1 MVQVRNGG
9 LLTTIQDAG
18 RYGYEHQGI
27 PVSGAMDQTSMRL
40 ANILLGNTEDEA
52 VLECTMLGPELMFE
66 ADCLFAVTGADMQM
80 QLNQTGLLP
89 YHTYLGRKGDVL
101 HLGCATNGVRSYIAF
116 AGGIQAD
123 SVLGSAST
131 DMKCHIGGKDGRKLQ
146 QGDRLLFKSPK
157 TELPAMYR
165 RVEDMELSRRKETL
179 IHVIAGPQADY
190 FTEEGIRTFY
200 SETYQIMQESDRM
213 GYRLSGAA
221 IENKSGVDIV
231 SDGITFGSVQVT
243 ASGNPIIMMA
253 DHQTTGGYAKIA
265 TVISA
270 DLPILAQMMPGD
282 HIRFEA
288 VSLKEARR
296 YWRRSERQIRRFRR
310 RTN

>member
-1 MVQVRNGG
+1 
-9 LLTTIQDAG
+9 
-18 RYGYEHQGI
+18 
-27 PVSGAMDQTSMRL
+27 
-40 ANILLGNTEDEA
+40 
-52 VLECTMLGPELMFE
+52 
-66 ADCLFAVTGADMQM
+66 
-80 QLNQTGLLP
+80 
-89 YHTYLGRKGDVL
+89 
-101 HLGCATNGVRSYIAF
+101 
-116 AGGIQAD
+116 
-123 SVLGSAST
+123 
-131 DMKCHIGGKDGRKLQ
+131 
-146 QGDRLLFKSPK
+146 
-157 TELPAMYR
+157 
-165 RVEDMELSRRKETL
+165 
-179 IHVIAGPQADY
+179 
-190 FTEEGIRTFY
+190 
-200 SETYQIMQESDRM
+200 M
-213 GYRLSGAA
+213 GYRLSGVA